1 MAVPRT
7 STTPP
12 TTQKILSAL
21 IQESMAEPSSFTA
34 QRRHLVTVDAQG
46 AGQRLDAYLAASL
59 PELSRSRLQQLVRDG
74 WIRDAAGPIAE
85 PSRRVKPGDAIEVTI
100 PPAVDATPVPQPLG
114 LDILFEDEHL
124 IVLVKPAGLVV
135 HPAPGHDDGTLVN
148 ALLAH
153 CGDSLSGIGG
163 VRRPGIVHRID
174 REVSGVLVVAKH
186 DRAHIGLA
194 AQFSVH
200 SVDRVYE
207 AVVWGV
213 PGRAAGTVDAP
224 LGRHATDRKRMAIVR
239 GGKRAVTHW
248 RLAEAAAT
256 RGARLEVELE
266 TGRTH
271 QIRVHLASL
280 GHPIVGD
287 RVYGRRG
294 NPPGG
299 AALRAFLGAFGRIA
313 LHARDLG
320 FAHPITGVRHRFS
333 APAPAAFA
341 RLLELLRTD

>member
-1 MAVPRT
+1 MVEP
-7 STTPP
+7 
-12 TTQKILSAL
+12 
-21 IQESMAEPSSFTA
+21 ESLPGE
-34 QRRHLVTVDAQG
+34 RRHLVTVDAAG
-46 AGQRLDAYLAASL
+46 AGRRLDAYLAASL
-59 PELSRSRLQQLVRDG
+59 PELSRSRLQQLVIEGRV
-74 WIRDAAGPIAE
+74 RDAAGPIAE
-85 PSRRVKPGDAIEVTI
+85 PSRRVKPGETIEVTI
-100 PPAVDATPVPQPLG
+100 PPPVDAAPRPQPLR

-194 AQFSVH
+194 AQFSIH

-207 AVVWGV
+207 AIVWGM
-213 PGRAAGTVDAP
+213 PGRRSGTVDAP
-224 LGRHATDRKRMAIVR
+224 LGRHPSDRKRMAIVR

-256 RGARLEVELE
+256 RAARLEVELE

-287 RVYGRRG
+287 RLYGRRA
-294 NPPGG
+294 PQARG
-299 AALRAFLGAFGRIA
+299 AELRDFLAGFGRIA
-313 LHARDLG
+313 LHARELG
-320 FAHPITGVRHRFS
+320 FDHPVTGVRHRFI
-333 APAPAAFA
+333 APPPPAFA
-341 RLLELLRTD
+341 GLMELMRQD

>member
-1 MAVPRT
+1 M
-7 STTPP
+7 
-12 TTQKILSAL
+12 QKIFSAL
-21 IQESMAEPSSFTA
+21 IQESMVEPEPSTGLS
-34 QRRHLVTVDAQG
+34 RHLVTIEAG
-46 AGQRLDAYLAASL
+46 STGQRLDTCLAAAL
-59 PELSRSRLQQLVRDG
+59 PQLSRARLQQLMRQGHV
-74 WIRDAAGPIAE
+74 RDAAGPIAE
-85 PSRRVKPGDAIEVTI
+85 PSRRVKPGEAIEVTI
-100 PPAVDATPVPQPLG
+100 PPAAQASPEPQALA

-194 AQFSVH
+194 AQFSLH
-200 SVDRVYE
+200 SVDRIYE
-207 AVVWGV
+207 AIVWGV
-213 PGRAAGTVDAP
+213 PGRVSATVDRP
-224 LGRHATDRKRMAIVR
+224 LARHPTDRKRMAIVQ

-256 RGARLEVELE
+256 TGARLEVELE

-271 QIRVHLASL
+271 QIRVHLSSL
-280 GHPIVGD
+280 GHPILGD
-287 RVYGRRG
+287 RVYGRRA
-294 NPPGG
+294 PRG
-299 AALRAFLGAFGRIA
+299 AELRRFLDGFARIA

-320 FAHPITGVRHRFS
+320 FDHPITGQRQRFT
-333 APAPAAFA
+333 APTPPCFA
-341 RLLELLRTD
+341 RLMELLRTD

>member
-1 MAVPRT
+1 M
-7 STTPP
+7 
-12 TTQKILSAL
+12 QKILSAL

-194 AQFSVH
+194 AQFSLH
-200 SVDRVYE
+200 TVDRVYE
-207 AVVWGV
+207 AVAWGV
-213 PGRAAGTVDAP
+213 PGKAGGTVDQP
-224 LGRHATDRKRMAIVR
+224 LARHPTDRKRMAIVR

-256 RGARLEVELE
+256 RGSRLEVELE

-280 GHPIVGD
+280 GHPILGD
-287 RVYGRRG
+287 RVYGRRA
-294 NPPGG
+294 PAPRKPE
-299 AALRAFLGAFGRIA
+299 LREFLDGYGRVA

-320 FAHPITGVRHRFS
+320 FDHPMTGARHRFS
-333 APAPAAFA
+333 APAPESFA
-341 RLLELLRTD
+341 RLLGLLRED

>member
-1 MAVPRT
+1 MV
-7 STTPP
+7 
-12 TTQKILSAL
+12 
-21 IQESMAEPSSFTA
+21 EPEPLTGH
-34 QRRHLVTVDAQG
+34 RRHLVTVDASG
-46 AGQRLDAYLAASL
+46 AGRRLDAYLAASL
-59 PELSRSRLQQLVRDG
+59 PELSRSRLQQLLLEG
-74 WIRDAAGPIAE
+74 WVRDAAGPIAE
-85 PSRRVKPGDAIEVTI
+85 ASRRVKPGEILEVTI
-100 PPAVDATPVPQPLG
+100 PPAVDATPRPQALQ

-207 AVVWGV
+207 AVVWGT
-213 PGRAAGTVDAP
+213 PPRSSGTVDAP
-224 LGRHATDRKRMAIVR
+224 LGRHPGDRKRMAIVR

-256 RGARLEVELE
+256 RAARLDVELE

-280 GHPIVGD
+280 GHPILGD
-287 RVYGRRG
+287 RLYGRRA
-294 NPPGG
+294 PQPKG
-299 AALRAFLGAFGRIA
+299 AGLRGFLAGFGRIA
-313 LHARDLG
+313 LHARELG
-320 FAHPITGVRHRFS
+320 FDHPITGVRHRFT
-333 APAPAAFA
+333 APTPSSFTE
-341 RLLELLRTD
+341 LMELLRQD